1 MTLTTFRK
9 LCLLFLT
16 ANIVTLAVN
25 AQIEIGIKGGFN
37 SAEILTSTEQ
47 GVNVNGN
54 PMAIR
59 NFPRTD
65 FHAGV
70 LVSIPLIKKFSLQ
83 PEVLYSEQGA
93 AGNPTGGYV
102 VSATEKYTF
111 NYINVPVL
119 LQYKL
124 PLGFYAETGPQ
135 VGLLVSANIVEDIVG
150 ATTTNTYHVK
160 SQYKSTDFSW
170 AFGGGYISPINL
182 GLDIRYNLGLNNIN
196 NASTTGTH
204 TAPVQAGTIR
214 NSVLQ
219 IGVFYLF
226 GKLRNPPPVD
236 TEIK

>member
-16 ANIVTLAVN
+16 ANIVTIAVN
-25 AQIEIGIKGGFN
+25 AQIEFGIKGGFN
-37 SAEILTSTEQ
+37 SAEILTSTGQ
-47 GVNVNGN
+47 GVNINGN

-65 FHAGV
+65 FHAGF
-70 LVSIPLIKKFSLQ
+70 LVNIPLTKKLSLQ
-83 PEVLYSEQGA
+83 PEISYSEQGA
-93 AGNPTGGYV
+93 TGNPSGGYL
-102 VSATEKYTF
+102 VSASEKYKF

-124 PLGFYAETGPQ
+124 PLGFFAETGPQ
-135 VGLLVSANIVEDIVG
+135 FGYMVSANIVENIVG
-150 ATTTNTYHVK
+150 ASSTNTYHVK

-170 AFGGGYISPINL
+170 ALGVGYISPINL

-196 NASTTGTH
+196 NASTGGTQ
-204 TAPVQAGTIR
+204 TAPVQEGTIR

-226 GKLRNPPPVD
+226 GKLRNPAPADEV
-236 TEIK
+236 K